1 MGGGM
6 LPFVTMRLSN
16 PRACPVSVV
25 LLLVSTGCG
34 EASSGQTAAGATSN
48 LCADIRGPEA
58 ILWDLYNGVPRT
70 DTSVLP
76 PPVPTGGG
84 VYSHPAFPLLGFVYP
99 SGWAPET
106 SNTGAVNEVGV
117 NLIRQDQQAVWREHT
132 QTVNGVPDVRDVR
145 DFELQQVLQF
155 LGRGYQLQIV
165 CINEGSGDA
174 GGGIVVS
181 FSNLMIRAGDDTAVL
196 STSVTPFPGLPNS
209 NVRAKVVASPTN
221 EFPDRIVD
229 TFLAIDW
236 QMLIGGGGDL
246 FDRDGDGWQDSID
259 AFPDDPARH

>member
-1 MGGGM
+1 
-6 LPFVTMRLSN
+6 MRLRD
-16 PRACPVSVV
+16 PRACLVGIVV
-25 LLLVSTGCG
+25 LLVSTGCG
-34 EASSGQTAAGATSN
+34 GEDSGTRAAGATSA
-48 LCADIRGPEA
+48 LCADIGGTEA

-99 SGWAPET
+99 GGWTPET
-106 SNTGAVNEVGV
+106 ANTGAFNEVGV
-117 NLIRQDQQAVWREHT
+117 NLIRDDQQAVWREHT

-145 DFELQQVLQF
+145 DFELQQVLRF
-155 LGRGYQLQIV
+155 LGQAGAQAQTV
-165 CINEGSGDA
+165 CLNEGSGDA

-181 FSNLMIRAGDDTAVL
+181 FSNLMIRAGDDTAVI

-209 NVRAKVVASPTN
+209 SVRAKVVASPSA

-259 AFPDDPARH
+259 AFPDDPDRH